1 MVKRLFSFCNSASAI
16 GLLIFANMPF
26 NGNVEQKGR
35 IPMGG
40 SHLPYFKYHTINTF
54 FISGN
59 WSRNRLE
66 GLKAVNFNIWL
77 KMD

>member
-1 MVKRLFSFCNSASAI
+1 
-16 GLLIFANMPF
+16 
-26 NGNVEQKGR
+26 
-35 IPMGG
+35 MGG
-40 SHLPYFKYHTINTF
+40 SHLPYFKYRTINTF